1 MLFFINNSAVGL
13 AGWDDCDDEEAVQFS
28 FCVLQSSIVT
38 WESVIT
44 HIDYVPYFY
53 KQNH

>member
-1 MLFFINNSAVGL
+1 MAGSCIINFFCFILFFINNSAVGL

-38 WESVIT
+38 
-44 HIDYVPYFY
+44 
-53 KQNH
+53 